1 MSSFWLVGSTP
12 HMSRPCR
19 TLQKRFMSEPI
30 LESTGHLLIDDFI
43 DNEECRMLLGQI
55 RDYRTHSGLQEINR
69 PMKGRSLRYSVI
81 DGAEIRAHLPSIWK
95 LYLGAAND
103 LVNEVTAG
111 SLEPLLNTRA
121 GVNVNVM
128 PPGRSEYRWH
138 YDRTAVTA
146 ILYLNQVEGGETE
159 LYPNYRIL
167 LDGNRQSSRL
177 QLMLDR
183 ALQPTVVRR
192 LFGKR
197 KVVEPRPGR
206 LVVMRA
212 NRCWHSVRGVQGSED
227 RINVIL
233 AYDAPGARFEVED
246 DLDSYLYTQETPTS
260 RDPNYAP

>member
-1 MSSFWLVGSTP
+1 
-12 HMSRPCR
+12 
-19 TLQKRFMSEPI
+19 MSEPI

-43 DNEECRMLLGQI
+43 DHEECRTLLGQI
-55 RDYRTHSGLQEINR
+55 RDYRTHSDLLEINR

-81 DGAEIRAHLPSIWK
+81 DGEEIRANLPSIWE
-95 LYLGAAND
+95 LYRGAAKD
-103 LVNEVTAG
+103 LVNELTG
-111 SLEPLLNTRA
+111 LSLEPLLNIRA

-167 LDGNRQSSRL
+167 LKGNQQHSRL
-177 QLMLDR
+177 QLTLDR
-183 ALQPTVVRR
+183 VLRLAVVRR

-212 NRCWHSVRGVQGSED
+212 NRCWHSVREVQGSED

-246 DLDSYLYTQETPTS
+246 DLDSYLYTQETPKS
-260 RDPNYAP
+260 KDPNYAP